1 MCTVTLELPDELVEL
16 AEKQGLLS
24 PTALEAYIRKSLKKP
39 VLFKAKEGKPRKD
52 DLDETLEELWGLCK
66 DAPLTVDSF
75 LEDRH
80 EEAEREEAEY
90 RRAFRIAA
98 E

>member
-16 AEKQGLLS
+16 AEKQGLLN
-24 PTALEAYIRKSLKKP
+24 PAALEAYIRKSLKKP
-39 VLFKAKEGKPRKD
+39 ALFKVKKGKPRKD
-52 DLDETLEELWGLCK
+52 DIDETLEELWELCK
-66 DAPLTVDSF
+66 AAPLTVDSF
-75 LEDRH
+75 LADRH

-90 RRAFRIAA
+90 HRSFRLAV